1 MERADL
7 PSKVIAVAHLKQPA
21 ASGLLAEQL
30 CVEFAKQSKSVAG
43 LVTIDTAASS
53 QAAEAIFVRMME
65 AGAKHAKLLRRPE
78 SAVHAA
84 LRNAIAELSEAD
96 WIIAWGN
103 VLPQLF
109 KPTFTI
115 LVTGEHRDLTHV
127 DPLVLLAQLEVT
139 SPGPELA
146 MLLARR
152 LAGDTDA

>member
-1 MERADL
+1 
-7 PSKVIAVAHLKQPA
+7 VVAVAHLKQPA

-30 CVEFAKQSKSVAG
+30 CAEFAKQTQSVAA
-43 LVTIDTAASS
+43 LVTIDTAASA

-65 AGAKHAKLLRRPE
+65 AGARHAKLLRQPE
-78 SAVHAA
+78 QGAHAV
-84 LRNAIAELSEAD
+84 LRNAIAELADAD

-115 LVTGEHRDLTHV
+115 VVTGEHRDLASV
-127 DPLVLLAQLEVT
+127 DPLVLQAQLEVT
-139 SPGPELA
+139 APGPELA

-152 LAGDTDA
+152 LAGEAEA